1 MTDRN
6 GKVMGIL
13 AVHDGDDVLMISQ
26 SGMMQRIRAVDISL
40 IGRNTQ
46 GVRIMR
52 LDGEKLASIARI
64 PAEVAEETTAPPLP
78 AAPQSSTETPP
89 TENAGE

>member
-1 MTDRN
+1 
-6 GKVMGIL
+6 MGIL

-26 SGMMQRIRAVDISL
+26 RGMMQRIRAVDISL

-52 LDGEKLASIARI
+52 LDEEKLSSIARI
-64 PAEVAEETTAPPLP
+64 PAEVAEETTTPALP
-78 AAPQSSTETPP
+78 APETPPEETPP
-89 TENAGE
+89 TAE

>member
-1 MTDRN
+1 
-6 GKVMGIL
+6 MGTL
-13 AVHDGDDVLMISQ
+13 AVHDGDDVLMVSQ

-52 LDGEKLASIARI
+52 LDGEKLASVARI
-64 PAEVAEETTAPPLP
+64 PAEVADETTTPPVQLEAPPEGTPP
-78 AAPQSSTETPP
+78 AAE
-89 TENAGE
+89 